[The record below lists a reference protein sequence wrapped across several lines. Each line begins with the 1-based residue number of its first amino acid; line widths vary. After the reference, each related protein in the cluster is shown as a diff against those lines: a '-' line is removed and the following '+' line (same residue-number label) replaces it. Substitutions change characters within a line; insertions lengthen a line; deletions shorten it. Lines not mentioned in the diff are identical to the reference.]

1 VSIAKTQIQ
10 ALRDQFI
17 QKLGF
22 KPDAS
27 GEQLDLP
34 ILEETLALYGKYF
47 NDEIVS
53 NLLKSKSISSGALSE
68 PAIPQVVKFGTKYT
82 LYVGYEPKSKQLKY
96 YDFINKGVKGTDN
109 KKADGSSPYSFK
121 TSKKSVPVDSIK
133 AWIQKNNLK
142 SISVKKYTKLGV
154 EQKQIKDS
162 RSIAFVIARGIHK
175 RGIKSTYYFDDAA
188 NRVFFQQQFIDDIST
203 ALGGDFVLK
212 IRQISNGNNSNK

>member
-1 VSIAKTQIQ
+1 VSIAKAQIQ
-10 ALRDQFI
+10 ALRDMYI

-27 GEQLDLP
+27 GEQLNLP

-47 NDEIVS
+47 NDEIVA

-82 LYVGYEPKSKQLKY
+82 LYVGYAPNSEQLKY
-96 YDFINKGVKGTDN
+96 YNFVNKGVKGTDN
-109 KKADGSSPYSFK
+109 KKADASSPYSFK

-133 AWIQKNNLK
+133 FWIQKNNLK

-162 RSIAFVIARGIHK
+162 KSIAFVIARGIHRK
-175 RGIKSTYYFDDAA
+175 GIRSTYYFDDAA
-188 NRVFFQQQFIDDIST
+188 NRVFFQEQFRNDIAT

-212 IRQISNGNNSNK
+212 IRQLTNGNNNNK

>member
-1 VSIAKTQIQ
+1 MY
-10 ALRDQFI
+10 I
-17 QKLGF
+17 QKLGS

-27 GEQLDLP
+27 GSQVDLP

-47 NDEIVS
+47 NDEIVD
-53 NLLKSKSISSGALSE
+53 NLYKTKSVSSGALAE

-82 LYVGYEPKSKQLKY
+82 LYVGYEANSKQLEY

-109 KKADGSSPYSFK
+109 KKADASSPYSFK
-121 TSKKSVPVDSIK
+121 TSKKSVPIEPIR
-133 AWIQKNNLK
+133 AWIQRNNLR

-154 EQKQIKDS
+154 ELEQIKDS

-175 RGIKSTYYFDDAA
+175 RGLKSTYYFDNAA
-188 NRVFFQQQFIDDIST
+188 NRVFFQQQFRDDVAT

-212 IRQISNGNNSNK
+212 IRQLTNGNNNNK